1 MCIVHVASN
10 CKLYIKVLDGQQIN
24 LQIYHKIFN
33 LVFFFKNYLL
43 KKTSTYSS
51 FNF

>member
-33 LVFFFKNYLL
+33 LVFFFQKL
-43 KKTSTYSS
+43 S
-51 FNF
+51 FKENINIF